1 MPGVIGGWD
10 KEMNGGRKPGG
21 EDLCDLLEIGEEH
34 AKREGKGSLSGRSL
48 TELGETEGLGLE
60 ERG

>member
-1 MPGVIGGWD
+1 MGWD
-10 KEMNGGRKPGG
+10 KETNGGRKPGG

-34 AKREGKGSLSGRSL
+34 AKREGRPEGRSL
-48 TELGETEGLGLE
+48 TELGETLGLGLE